1 MLGRP
6 CLVFSTL
13 NKYTCE
19 YFIYLDSDFCVL
31 VQEFNHMDAD
41 SICIWGF
48 TSLGPDSVGIYEDF
62 APLDPDFAC
71 IYEDSTRLDPDSL
84 CIYKDSISLGPDS
97 VGITSISRERDGT
110 RDSLRPVGNKSRRY

>member
-1 MLGRP
+1 
-6 CLVFSTL
+6 
-13 NKYTCE
+13 
-19 YFIYLDSDFCVL
+19 
-31 VQEFNHMDAD
+31 MDAD

-71 IYEDSTRLDPDSL
+71 IYEDSTRLDPDSP

-97 VGITSISRERDGT
+97 VGIYEHFKGTGRDPGLVET
-110 RDSLRPVGNKSRRY
+110 RWKQVPPLLIKTDRNHPKDSWDSFNSKK